1 MKKTIVHCYYIF
13 CFFALHLISS
23 FKEEAFIDGIEIKNA
38 CVAHRAFVVDDI
50 RDFTVIFAIII
61 LIPCFVYLKKNRF
74 KNQFLNLL
82 SILLIIYFIWRFFI
96 RLSFC

>member
-1 MKKTIVHCYYIF
+1 M
-13 CFFALHLISS
+13 
-23 FKEEAFIDGIEIKNA
+23 
-38 CVAHRAFVVDDI
+38 
-50 RDFTVIFAIII
+50 IFAIII